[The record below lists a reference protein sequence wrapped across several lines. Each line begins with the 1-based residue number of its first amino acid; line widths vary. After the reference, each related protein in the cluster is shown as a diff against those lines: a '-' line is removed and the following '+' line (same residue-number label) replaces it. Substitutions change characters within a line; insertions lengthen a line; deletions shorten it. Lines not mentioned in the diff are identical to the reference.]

1 MEAKTLQEMK
11 DSGFLELGQ
20 VYVERY
26 YTDHYKKILGIKFK
40 YRKRH
45 FRLIKFRNLCNKE
58 NEFRYNVLFDSIYN
72 NENPYILDIICRA
85 DGNLKLNIV
94 KYNERMFKGFKF
106 KNFK

>member
-1 MEAKTLQEMK
+1 MKVKTLQEMK

-26 YTDHYKKILGIKFK
+26 YTYHCKKILGIKFK

-45 FRLIKFRNLCNKE
+45 FKLIRFKSLDDFIYDE
-58 NEFRYNVLFDSIYN
+58 LFDSWYN
-72 NENPYILDIICRA
+72 YDPFKIGTSCYCGKNYELD
-85 DGNLKLNIV
+85 IV

>member
-1 MEAKTLQEMK
+1 MKAKTLQEMK

-26 YTDHYKKILGIKFK
+26 YTDHCKKILGIKVK
-40 YRKRH
+40 CRKRH
-45 FRLIKFRNLCNKE
+45 FKLIRFKSLDW
-58 NEFRYNVLFDSIYN
+58 FRYDVLFDSWYN
-72 NENPYILDIICRA
+72 YDPFKTGCYCGAKVELD
-85 DGNLKLNIV
+85 IV